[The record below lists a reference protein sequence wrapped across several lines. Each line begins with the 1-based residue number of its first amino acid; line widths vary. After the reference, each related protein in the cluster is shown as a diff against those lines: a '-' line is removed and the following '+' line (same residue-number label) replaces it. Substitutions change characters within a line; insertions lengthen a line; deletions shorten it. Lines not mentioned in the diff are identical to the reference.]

1 MLRFNTNSWLTIGS
15 LSALALAALIGA
27 LVDADQISWW
37 LLLSE
42 VMGKLW
48 VILLLLLVIP
58 LVCTYVFHTIM
69 TMGQSRPMARLG
81 FHAIKTHV
89 LILSAAVLFALIAGQ
104 AMLWSFDSSLGQLT
118 ITSEIPSQ
126 EHMGEEERP
135 GVLLVLLSSLDT
147 SQKYLGQG
155 VLLLMLLAF
164 LVGLAGSYWPIPFL
178 KKIVGISERIGH
190 RAMSWLKAY
199 FITLPLAVFVLIL
212 PLMVESGMSVIGVAL
227 YFVVM
232 LCVLLVAFTGLLYII
247 VFAGSGTGM
256 LDFGKGIF
264 HAQLTALSTRSSM
277 ATIPAMIL
285 ASKKHFDIPEN
296 VSSMVIPFFTTIF
309 RVNKGISSIFQ
320 FVFLSYVYGIP
331 IEPVTLVIFAGVQML
346 MSFGTPGIP
355 SGSKFVSLPI
365 YLAAGI
371 PMEGYM
377 LLKAVDAIPDVF
389 KTVLNVT
396 EVMTIVIIVKDKLRV
411 LA

>member
-81 FHAIKTHV
+81 FHAIKAHV
-89 LILSAAVLFALIAGQ
+89 LILVSSVAFTIIVGQ
-104 AMLWSFDSSLGQLT
+104 MLLWSFNSSLSQLHIMT
-118 ITSEIPSQ
+118 DAKQLPNQ
-126 EHMGEEERP
+126 EVVGS
-135 GVLLVLLSSLDT
+135 GVLSIVLNMLDIG
-147 SQKYLGQG
+147 QKYLGQG
-155 VLLLMLLAF
+155 VLLLMFMVL
-164 LVGLAGSYWPIPFL
+164 LVGLAGSYWQITFL
-178 KKIVGISERIGH
+178 KSSVSMSEQVGH
-190 RAMSWLKAY
+190 RAMSWLKTY
-199 FITLPLAVFVLIL
+199 FITLPFAVFVLIL
-212 PLMVESGMSVIGVAL
+212 PLIVESGMAVIGVAL
-227 YFVVM
+227 YFVLI
-232 LCVLLVAFTGLLYII
+232 LCFLLFAFTAVLYVITY
-247 VFAGSGTGM
+247 FGAGTG
-256 LDFGKGIF
+256 LVEFGRGIF

-285 ASKKHFDIPEN
+285 ASKKSFDIPEN
-296 VSSMVIPFFTTIF
+296 VAAMAIPFFTTIF
-309 RVNKGISSIFQ
+309 RLNKGISSIFK
-320 FVFLSYVYGIP
+320 FLFLSYVYGIP
-331 IEPVTLVIFAGVQML
+331 IEPATLLMFASAQILV
-346 MSFGTPGIP
+346 SFGTPGIP
-355 SGSKFVSLPI
+355 SGSKFITLPI

-371 PMEGYM
+371 PMEGYV
-377 LLKAVDAIPDVF
+377 LLKAVDAIPDIF
-389 KTVLNVT
+389 KTVLNIT
-396 EVMTIVIIVKDKLRV
+396 EVMTIVLIVKDKLKA